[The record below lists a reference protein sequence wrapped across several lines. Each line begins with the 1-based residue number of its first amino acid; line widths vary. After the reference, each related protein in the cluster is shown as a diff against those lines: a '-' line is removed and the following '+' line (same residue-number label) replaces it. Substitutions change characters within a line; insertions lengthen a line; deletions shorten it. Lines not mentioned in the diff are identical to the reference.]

1 MRLALELRHFY
12 SVVVLAE
19 EMHFTRASHRLRMAQ
34 PCLSKQIQQ
43 IERLHG
49 VCLFARNKG
58 RIVELTEAGRIFVD
72 EARLAIFHAE
82 RALNLARADC
92 RAGDSLVIGYSPDAD
107 HSWVSGILATRCSSY
122 TKVRIRLC
130 TRFAMD
136 LVRRVLVGEL
146 NLALVTAPPEE
157 RRITA
162 VPFARRPLYAV
173 LPDSHRYACR
183 KELVFGDLADDEWI
197 LNARQVHPTIHDAI
211 LEAAEREK
219 ILPKNLHETFTYEQ
233 AVQLVLERAG
243 VGILTQACAPDF
255 RVDHLVVMPLSD
267 VSLCFDTCLVMRAA
281 DNEKLSN
288 GFGRSFVR
296 RFSRSGLAPQP

>member
-1 MRLALELRHFY
+1 MRLDLELRHFH

-34 PCLSKQIQQ
+34 PSLSKQIQQ

-92 RAGDSLVIGYSPDAD
+92 RADDSLVIGYSPDAD
-107 HSWVSGILATRCSSY
+107 PSWVSGILATRGSSY

-136 LVRRVLVGEL
+136 LVRSVLVGEL

-157 RRITA
+157 RQITA

-173 LPDSHRYACR
+173 LLDSHRYACR
-183 KELVFGDLADDEWI
+183 KELVLADLADDEWI
-197 LNARQVHPTIHDAI
+197 LNARQVHPAIHDAI
-211 LEAAEREK
+211 LEAAKREK
-219 ILPKNLHETFTYEQ
+219 ILPKNLHETFTSEQ
-233 AVQLVLERAG
+233 AVQLVLGRAG
-243 VGILTQACAPDF
+243 VGILTQTCAPDC

-267 VSLCFDTCLVMRAA
+267 VSLRFDTCLVMRAA
-281 DNEKLSN
+281 DDADLPN
-288 GFGRSFVR
+288 GFGRSFLR
-296 RFSRSGLAPQP
+296 RFPLPGLAAQQ